1 MKRWVR
7 FSLMAGALLAG
18 ANAQAG
24 DQLLNQPIDK
34 ALASA
39 DAKARVDPSIKLQ
52 FGLNRPADVQGGQSF
67 KTVKRIR
74 RPIDTSSATGGPPPP
89 GDEEL
94 CATTFVQAVQ
104 ELQQRA
110 MKEGGN
116 AVIDIRSNWKNDETA
131 SDSTYVCAKGG
142 VFIGVALKGVVVRT
156 GS

>member
-1 MKRWVR
+1 MKPWMR

-18 ANAQAG
+18 TGAQAA

-39 DAKARVDPSIKLQ
+39 EARSRVDPSIRLL
-52 FGLNRPADVQGGQSF
+52 FGFNRLPDAQGGQSY

-74 RPIDTSSATGGPPPP
+74 RPVDNSSATGGAPPP

-116 AVIDIRSNWKNDETA
+116 AVVDIRSNWKNDETA
-131 SDSTYVCAKGG
+131 SDSTYVCAKGAAY
-142 VFIGVALKGVVVRT
+142 IGVALKGVVVRT